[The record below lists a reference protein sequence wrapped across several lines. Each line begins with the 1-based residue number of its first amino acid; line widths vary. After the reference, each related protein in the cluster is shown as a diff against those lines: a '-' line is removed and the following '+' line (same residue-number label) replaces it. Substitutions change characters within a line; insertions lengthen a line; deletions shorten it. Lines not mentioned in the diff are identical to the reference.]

1 MKKYLLNITCIL
13 CLALAAMVVSSCSD
27 DDKEEEKP
35 KEETVYKYTVKVS
48 VSFAAVGSDAS
59 GVAAKNAEAEAQV
72 ILNYAK
78 AQLGNVAEK
87 SWTAYREES
96 EEPYATFCGVFA
108 DTDVWM
114 QSRQT
119 ALQSTSAYGSCHFR
133 VTFTME
139 YVDNIGGSEKR
150 TSTLEY
156 NK

>member
-1 MKKYLLNITCIL
+1 MKKTSIFAI
-13 CLALAAMVVSSCSD
+13 AMAAFV
-27 DDKEEEKP
+27 
-35 KEETVYKYTVKVS
+35 
-48 VSFAAVGSDAS
+48 FAACGGNKNV
-59 GVAAKNAEAEAQV
+59 KNAEAEAQV